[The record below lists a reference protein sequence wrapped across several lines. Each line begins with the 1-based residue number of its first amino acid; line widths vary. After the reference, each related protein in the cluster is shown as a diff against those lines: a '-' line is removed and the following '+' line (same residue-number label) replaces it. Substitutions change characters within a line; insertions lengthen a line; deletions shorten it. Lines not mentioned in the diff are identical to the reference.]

1 MLFPFALTSFSTL
14 GRIQT
19 GLALVSL
26 LRWFSLYARL
36 MKRPSFYGYGEY
48 AFINYLC
55 PMVKAR
61 KCSPLHIGT
70 GVKRH
75 GKCR

>member
-48 AFINYLC
+48 AF
-55 PMVKAR
+55 
-61 KCSPLHIGT
+61 T
-70 GVKRH
+70 
-75 GKCR
+75 